1 MVPMVTYAE
10 HRGHTDGRPHGPRL
24 TDVEF
29 RALMREARAETRRR
43 SLGDPPTGEA
53 DFALRTQHAEFG
65 AGAH

>member
-1 MVPMVTYAE
+1 MRT
-10 HRGHTDGRPHGPRL
+10 HTEDRRPTGGRPHRPRL

-29 RALMREARAETRRR
+29 QALMREARAETRRR
-43 SLGDPPTGEA
+43 SFGSPPAAEA